1 MTQDEETMYFD
12 PKAKVE
18 KESVSNCSTKG
29 KGTWKKVSAGGVT
42 GILLGAGAMYAVD
55 TVAATHETEI
65 PDTKPDGEDQSQDAT
80 SANADIKAAAEEP
93 SFKEAFETARAEVG
107 PGGTFSWHGNIYSTY
122 TEDEWNQMTDAER
135 DGHIENAR
143 PEMNA
148 NLHLTDDVSVAD
160 DQNADVHLVNAGE
173 VQLANGSMATVGVFD
188 VNGQQ
193 VSVVDLD
200 QDGTPDVA
208 ICDVNGNGHIDVGE
222 AVDLHTGQIISADAN
237 DYANNDTDDATD
249 PNLQTA
255 SLEIPDTASD
265 MPDYTTDADTQ
276 MM

>member
-1 MTQDEETMYFD
+1 MAQDEETMYFD

-18 KESVSNCSTKG
+18 KESNNSSSTKG
-29 KGTWKKVSAGGVT
+29 KGTWKKVSAGGVA

-55 TVAATHETEI
+55 AVAATHETEN

-80 SANADIKAAAEEP
+80 SANTDIKAAAEEP

-135 DGHIENAR
+135 DGHIEKAR

-148 NLHLTDDVSVAD
+148 NLHQTDDVSVAD
-160 DQNADVHLVNAGE
+160 GQNADVHLVNAGE
-173 VQLANGSMATVGVFD
+173 VQLADGSMATVGVFD

-208 ICDVNGNGHIDVGE
+208 ICDANGNGHIDVGE
-222 AVDLHTGQIISADAN
+222 AVDLHTGQIISADTN

-255 SLEIPDTASD
+255 SLEVPDTASD
-265 MPDYTTDADTQ
+265 MPDYTTDADIQ

>member
-1 MTQDEETMYFD
+1 MTQNEETMYFD

-18 KESVSNCSTKG
+18 KESNNSSSTQG
-29 KGTWKKVSAGGVT
+29 KGTWKKVSAGGVA
-42 GILLGAGAMYAVD
+42 GILLGAGAMYAANA
-55 TVAATHETEI
+55 VAATHETEN

-80 SANADIKAAAEEP
+80 STNADIKAAAEGP

-107 PGGTFSWHGNIYSTY
+107 PGGTFSWQGNIYSTY
-122 TEDEWNQMTDAER
+122 TEDEWNQMTDAEK

-143 PEMNA
+143 PAMNA
-148 NLHLTDDVSVAD
+148 SLHQTDDVSMAD
-160 DQNADVHLVNAGE
+160 GQNADVHIVNTGE
-173 VQLANGSMATVGVFD
+173 VQLVDGSMATVGVFD

-208 ICDVNGNGHIDVGE
+208 ICDANGNGHIDVGE
-222 AVDLHTGQIISADAN
+222 AVDLHTGQIISADTN

-249 PNLQTA
+249 PNLQAA
-255 SLEIPDTASD
+255 SLEVPYTASD
-265 MPDYTTDADTQ
+265 MPDYTTDVDTQ